1 MFVLGEIAL
10 LVSCCCICRKRVARE
25 GVDGEA
31 GVLKNVWD
39 FLSNESCTLHT
50 SY

>member
-1 MFVLGEIAL
+1 MLVLGEIAL
-10 LVSCCCICRKRVARE
+10 FVSCCCICRKRVARE

-39 FLSNESCTLHT
+39 FLSNELCALQTC
-50 SY
+50 Y